1 MTVSDDFLAYV
12 LEQLGALGELS
23 SRRMFGGA
31 GLYCDELFFGL
42 IADDTLYLRV
52 DDANRGDYTARSMQP
67 FRPYADR
74 PQLSMSYYE
83 APAEVLDNAS
93 ELSVWARRAVEVAM
107 RAPVKPGVQ
116 RTPGQAR
123 RGTRATPRGGGLSAG
138 PAARPE
144 PAPVRRKRRP

>member
-1 MTVSDDFLAYV
+1 VAVSSDFLAYV
-12 LEQLGALGELS
+12 LEQLGALGGIS

-31 GLYCDELFFGL
+31 GLYCEELFFGL

-83 APAEVLDNAS
+83 APAEVLENAT
-93 ELSVWARRAVEVAM
+93 ELTAWARRSVDVAM
-107 RAPVKPGVQ
+107 RAPARPATRRR
-116 RTPGQAR
+116 RTRSRPRAR
-123 RGTRATPRGGGLSAG
+123 RSG
-138 PAARPE
+138 
-144 PAPVRRKRRP
+144 